1 MSTNQQY
8 INITNNTISGY
19 NNGINATINLATQSS
34 LTTVIGLN
42 YSTTN
47 LGFEFLPNPNDNGI
61 LRYRY
66 SENSTTTIF
75 GFEGTNLYM
84 NIKYINAN
92 VGSFVNPANDITGVN
107 IFIDPKTNG
116 GSIVVNTD
124 LGNPRVLTNVDEN
137 QSGQIQFFYDDFG
150 SQGTYINVSSVTTR
164 NIIVSSL
171 EAAIGITLHSPD
183 DITVSSI
190 LSMDIGGIL
199 YWNGQPIIPG
209 SGPGP
214 GSSIQTSSFLTV
226 YASSIQ
232 TNGLSIRGRNG
243 LESAQLIADAN
254 LNLYWNG
261 KIVTLGDI
269 SQQLDDIFQTRIFQY
284 ADIVKVSTGTILTS
298 SIQGVYDQPSIAK
311 KWILV
316 GKNIEQA
323 PVRISYN
330 NNFDTF
336 QGPGENGL
344 FSGGG
349 NSVYA
354 SNKTG
359 RIIAV
364 GTDITSNYLTIQ
376 TSADGD
382 VYNYITTNNPFSSS
396 AHVVYYVNNMWF
408 IGGSSAPGVPPIIWS
423 EDGINFYP
431 PDSFPTAG
439 GSNAY
444 AFSYDGTKYIAA
456 LDITYTLQTSLLW
469 SYDGKFWNPIESGG
483 FSDAAYAIGNNG
495 QMWVACGVTDIQTS
509 NSRIQ
514 WSTDGVNWNV
524 SLNIPLGFQYGNCVS
539 YHNGL
544 WIIGGYGS
552 GNTSILTSTDGMYWQ
567 SQETGFMQMVNQI
580 VFAQNSWYA
589 AGKLEQN
596 QSVYEIMRSSDGY
609 NWTSING
616 TQIYDQSINDLFFLD
631 TILVG
636 HGSINFTTSTSLY
649 VTETMSSLSVNTTNL
664 IAETS
669 KFNSIAA
676 VAMNISTLYA
686 NSITSPITVQ
696 VQTIQF

>member
-34 LTTVIGLN
+34 ITTVIGLN

-107 IFIDPKTNG
+107 IFIDPLTNG
-116 GSIVVNTD
+116 GSIAVNTD
-124 LGNPRVLTNVDEN
+124 IGYPRILTNVDEN
-137 QSGQIQFFYDDFG
+137 QSGQIQFFCDDYG
-150 SQGTYINVSSVTTR
+150 TQGTIINVSSITTQH
-164 NIIVSSL
+164 IIVSSL
-171 EAAIGITLHSPD
+171 EAAIGIILHSPD
-183 DITVSSI
+183 DITVSSM
-190 LSMDIGGIL
+190 LYTDIAGNL
-199 YWNGQPIIPG
+199 YWNGQPIISG
-209 SGPGP
+209 SGS

-226 YASSIQ
+226 YTSSIQ
-232 TNGLSIRGRNG
+232 TTGVSIRGRNG
-243 LESAQLIADAN
+243 LKSAQLVADAE

-261 KIVTLGDI
+261 TMVTLGNI
-269 SQQLDDIFQTRIFQY
+269 SQQLNDIFITRTFEY

-298 SIQGVYDQPSIAK
+298 TIQGVYDEPSILM
-311 KWILV
+311 KWLFV
-316 GKNIEQA
+316 GRNIEQS
-323 PVRISYN
+323 PVLISYDN
-330 NNFDTF
+330 KFTTF
-336 QGPGENGL
+336 QGPGQKGL

-364 GTDITSNYLTIQ
+364 GSDNDSNYLTIQ
-376 TSADGD
+376 TSADGN
-382 VYNYITTNNPFSSS
+382 VYNYITTNNPFSAS
-396 AHVVYYVNNMWF
+396 AYVVYYVNNIWL

-423 EDGINFYP
+423 EDGINFFP

-444 AFSYDGTKYIAA
+444 AFSYDGAKYIVA
-456 LDITYTLQTSLLW
+456 LDITYTAQTSLLW

-483 FSDAAYAIGNNG
+483 FSEAAYAVGNNG
-495 QMWVACGVTDIQTS
+495 QFWVACGVTDIQTS

-524 SLNIPLGFQYGNCVS
+524 SLNIPLGFQYGNCVT
-539 YHNGL
+539 YNNGL
-544 WIIGGYGS
+544 WIIGGYGG
-552 GNTSILTSTDGMYWQ
+552 GNTAILTSTDGKYWL
-567 SQETGFMQMVNQI
+567 SQEEGFMEEVNQI
-580 VFAQNSWYA
+580 IFAQNSWYA
-589 AGKLEQN
+589 VGKLEQN
-596 QSVYEIMRSSDGY
+596 QSVYEIMSSSDGY

-616 TQIYDQSINDLFFLD
+616 TRIYDQSINDLFFLD

-669 KFNSIAA
+669 KFNSVEAAA
-676 VAMNISTLYA
+676 VNISTLYA
-686 NSITSPITVQ
+686 NSIISPTSVQ